1 MSASKLRV
9 LPLGGLGEIGKNM
22 TVVEYD
28 GRIVVVDVGL
38 RFPTPEMVGIDLVL
52 PDFSYLR
59 ERARDIEAIVVTHGH
74 EDHLGALPWV
84 LRELSAQGE
93 PPPVY
98 GGALTMAMA
107 RSKLEEHKLRD
118 VELADVAPGE
128 VLELGPFSM
137 EMVHM
142 THSIPDSSAVA
153 LGTELGTV
161 LITGDYK
168 FDQTPVDG
176 PPADVSRL
184 AELGREGVLL
194 LCGDSTNVDRPG
206 FSPSESGVGRHLEEV
221 FARCEGRIVVT
232 SFASNIHRVQ
242 QVVDAAQ
249 ALGRKVSLVGRSM
262 RKNVGIGRTLGHI
275 EVPEGMLVGT
285 REIENFPDE
294 RIVIISTGS
303 QGEPL
308 SALRRM
314 AYRDHPQVQLHSGD
328 TVVFS
333 ATPVPGNERAVN
345 ETIDRLYHIGC
356 DVVTPADAPVH
367 ASGHG
372 YAEEVKLMLNLVQP
386 RYVMPFHGDFKR
398 LRLHS
403 QLAEAVGIAPEDI
416 FQGDNGLPLELNG
429 NGARFGE
436 REQAGMVFVDGV
448 EIGDMAD
455 VALRDRRMLSADG
468 IFIVV
473 ATIAE
478 QDGRSVADPEVIFR
492 GVPFLDEAGKLVEE
506 IRSTVEE
513 SLRRAAEEDLHEV
526 DLIQQAL
533 HDDLAQLVY
542 DRLHRRPMVLPV
554 VVEV

>member
-1 MSASKLRV
+1 VSALRV

-84 LRELSAQGE
+84 LRELVKEGA
-93 PPPVY
+93 PPVY
-98 GGALTMAMA
+98 GGPLTIAMA

-118 VELADVAPGE
+118 IELCDVAPGE
-128 VLELGPFSM
+128 ALELGPFSL
-137 EMVHM
+137 ELIHM

-153 LGTELGTV
+153 LGTDLGTV

-176 PPADVSRL
+176 APADVSRL

-206 FSPSESGVGRHLEEV
+206 FSPSESLVGPHLEET

-242 QVVDAAQ
+242 QVIDAAA

-262 RKNVGIGRTLGHI
+262 RKNVGIGRTLGHVD
-275 EVPEGMLVGT
+275 VPEGILVGT
-285 REIENFPDE
+285 REVEDFPDE

-314 AYRDHPQVQLHSGD
+314 AYRDHPQVKLRHGD

-356 DVVTPADAPVH
+356 DVVTARDAPVH

-372 YAEEVKLMLNLVQP
+372 YAEEIKLMLNLVKP
-386 RYVMPFHGDFKR
+386 RYVMPFHGDYKR
-398 LRLHS
+398 LRLHA
-403 QLAEAVGIAPEDI
+403 QLAEAVGISPDDV
-416 FQGDNGLPLELNG
+416 FQGENGLPLDITERS
-429 NGARFGE
+429 ARFKE
-436 REQAGMVFVDGV
+436 HEQSGMVFVDGV

-473 ATIAE
+473 VTIAE

-492 GVPFLDEAGKLVEE
+492 GVPFPEEAGHLIEE
-506 IRSTVEE
+506 IRGTVDTT
-513 SLRRAAEEDLHEV
+513 LGRAAKEEIREV
-526 DLIQQAL
+526 DLLQQML
-533 HDDLAQLVY
+533 HDDLAKLVY
-542 DRLHRRPMVLPV
+542 DRLRRRPMVLPV